1 MDGGRDPKNFLK
13 LIESPGSVQ
22 DIYLFR
28 LEGEE
33 ALSTPFRFRLTLRS
47 QGDIPPA
54 SAWVGASI
62 TFMMGVS
69 DDSPRK
75 VNGQCVHFEHV
86 YQKGAYVQFVLEL
99 SASLH
104 TAKLNRDNRIFTS
117 KTAKQVVAQI
127 LSEHAISFDDSKV
140 KNVTT
145 VREYCVQ
152 YNETD
157 FDFINRLMESEG
169 VFYYFRYD
177 EDAGR
182 YKHKMYLA
190 DDPSGFFDGD
200 PLQVTYRKGPL
211 HPGLKDVSTAYAAS
225 SGGWLTNDYD
235 FKKPTNLTPVQTAT
249 RLDYAA
255 KPTKQYNWPGGSY
268 TPDEVRRLSKL
279 AMEHVETGALRVQ
292 GTGAYVAFTP
302 GARFEIDDQRLSP
315 QERRI
320 AIHSVSHAA
329 FDPWG
334 LEEGEPSYQQSFTA
348 VPSDQTYRPPRTTPA
363 AVVRGPQTGVVTDQ
377 TDPEGYGRIQV
388 RFHWDHAGVS
398 TCWLRV
404 AQQWAGGR
412 IGSQF
417 VPRIG
422 MEVLVDYLEGDPD
435 RPLVVACIYNGDN
448 KQPYD
453 TPPKLSQAGW
463 RTMSHPS
470 GSIANELIFEDKAGA
485 EEIYTFA
492 GRNLRRVTVKDEIVS
507 IGQNST
513 HTVTGVRS
521 EDVGGAMTL
530 HVKGALT
537 VTSDTSISLT
547 VGLSTVVIDKK
558 GVTINAPMIKL
569 N

>member
-1 MDGGRDPKNFLK
+1 MDSGRDPKNFLK

-22 DIYLFR
+22 DLF
-28 LEGEE
+28 LFKMEGRE
-33 ALSTPFRFRLTLRS
+33 ALSTPFEFRLTIRS

-62 TFMMGVS
+62 TFIMGLS
-69 DDSPRK
+69 DDVPRK
-75 VNGQCVHFEHV
+75 VNGQCIKFEHA
-86 YQKGAYVQFVLEL
+86 YQKGAYVEFALVI
-99 SASLH
+99 SASLC
-104 TAKLNRDNRIFTS
+104 TAKLNRDNRIFTA
-117 KTAKQVVAQI
+117 KTAKQVIAEI
-127 LSEHAISFDDSKV
+127 LTEHAISFDDSKV
-140 KNVTT
+140 KSVNT

-152 YNETD
+152 YNESD
-157 FDFINRLMESEG
+157 FTFVSRLMESEG

-190 DDPSGFFDGD
+190 DDPSGFFDGE
-200 PLQVTYRKGPL
+200 PLSVSYRKGPQ
-211 HPGLKDVSTAYAAS
+211 HPGLKDVATSYAQS

-235 FKKPTNLTPVQTAT
+235 FKKPSNLTPVQTPT
-249 RLDYAA
+249 RLDYSA
-255 KPTKQYNWPGGSY
+255 KTTKQFNWPGGAY
-268 TPDEVRRLSKL
+268 TPDDVRRLSKL
-279 AMEHVETGALRVQ
+279 AMEHVESGALSVR
-292 GTGAYVAFTP
+292 GSGKYVAFAP
-302 GARFEIDDQRLSP
+302 GARFEIEDQRLSP

-320 AIHSVSHAA
+320 AVHSVSHEA

-334 LEEGEPSYQQSFTA
+334 LEEGSPSYEQHFTA
-348 VPSDQTYRPPRTTPA
+348 VPSDQTYRPSRSTPA
-363 AVVRGPQTGVVTDQ
+363 ATVRGPQTGVVTDQ
-377 TDPEGYGRIQV
+377 TDPEGFGRIQV
-388 RFHWDHAGVS
+388 KFHWDHAGAS

-404 AQQWAGGR
+404 AQQWAGGK

-453 TPPKLSQAGW
+453 TPAHLSQAGW

-470 GSIANELIFEDKAGA
+470 GGIAQELIFEDKAGA

-492 GRNLRRVTVKDEIVS
+492 GRNLRRVTVKDEIVA
-507 IGQNST
+507 IGQDSTLSVTRNS
-513 HTVTGVRS
+513 S
-521 EDVGGAMTL
+521 EAVDGKKAV
-530 HVKGALT
+530 HVKGALSIS
-537 VTSDTSISLT
+537 SDTSITLT
-547 VGLSTVVIDKK
+547 VGKSTILIAPD
-558 GVTINAPMIKL
+558 GVSITAPVIKL